1 MATLA
6 SDPFVWVS
14 TVAGVLAIAAIADRS
29 ALHFGDVSFIAII
42 PLGSAMGA
50 MLGRQRRKARR
61 RVS

>member
-1 MATLA
+1 
-6 SDPFVWVS
+6 VWVS